1 MADLDRLDALA
12 RAYDTAVHKIRQDL
26 TAFASQ
32 MWASMPDYRD
42 EAVETMARALAPRV
56 LAGQL
61 QTAELTRAYLIGC
74 ASELGLTVTAPAID
88 REAVIGMRGVDPLK
102 VYQRPGMT
110 TWTALSRGKTLE
122 QAVSAGGLRLTQ
134 LIGGDLQNAKRVQS
148 RDTMRATGGRYYRR
162 ILTGRENC
170 ALCVIASTQRYHV
183 ENLLPIHPGCD
194 CNVGPLPA
202 GMAVDQVI
210 DEETLEAAHKA
221 IEARTGSSDRGGRLP
236 EYKDIILTTE
246 HGEYGP
252 VISFKETR
260 QDRRKVGRPKG
271 PGGTAAVP
279 PVKPPSKPP
288 APPTASGGRRP
299 PESEEERYQRQK
311 RLKSDLSDLA
321 PVGALPQ
328 EVLES
333 HEIDFLE
340 RFESRGERAR
350 WIRKDPNRRS
360 TNDFV
365 WLTHDE
371 LVCELKSTK
380 TKYQSIKGHIRDA
393 VISARDNH
401 GVVKDVF
408 MIDLGTYRLTD
419 KLRNQ
424 LSRYNANVK
433 DGRIRRL
440 FVMSRNGTEL
450 VEINL
455 ASAD

>member
-12 RAYDTAVHKIRQDL
+12 RAYDAAVHRIRQDL

-42 EAVETMARALAPRV
+42 EAIEAMAQALAPRV

-74 ASELGLTVTAPAID
+74 ASELGLTVTVPAID
-88 REAVIGMRGVDPLK
+88 REAVTGMRGVDPLT

-110 TWTALSRGKTLE
+110 TWTALSRGKTLD

-202 GMAVDQVI
+202 GMAVEQVI

-221 IEARTGSSDRGGRLP
+221 VEARTGASDRGGRLP

-260 QDRRKVGRPKG
+260 QDRRKASAPKASTTVTHTSPRSAG
-271 PGGTAAVP
+271 EPRWLRPGGSGKVDVPEGTILQDHEVRTAQALADLGHTVRFRVVNNTP
-279 PVKPPSKPP
+279 GVKNPDVEIDGEIWEFK
-288 APPTASGGRRP
+288 APRGASEKNTISDQFKKARKQASRLVIDLRRCG
-299 PESEEERYQRQK
+299 
-311 RLKSDLSDLA
+311 LSDGVA
-321 PVGALPQ
+321 IEQ
-328 EVLES
+328 
-333 HEIDFLE
+333 IE
-340 RFESRGERAR
+340 RRFRGQSRITRV
-350 WIRKDPNRRS
+350 I
-360 TNDFV
+360 
-365 WLTHDE
+365 
-371 LVCELKSTK
+371 
-380 TKYQSIKGHIRDA
+380 
-393 VISARDNH
+393 VISHD
-401 GVVKDVF
+401 
-408 MIDLGTYRLTD
+408 GTVAAFEHR
-419 KLRNQ
+419 
-424 LSRYNANVK
+424 
-433 DGRIRRL
+433 
-440 FVMSRNGTEL
+440 
-450 VEINL
+450 
-455 ASAD
+455 

>member
-12 RAYDTAVHKIRQDL
+12 RAYDAAVHKIRQDL

-210 DEETLEAAHKA
+210 DAETLEAAHKA
-221 IEARTGSSDRGGRLP
+221 VEARTGASDRGGRLP

-260 QDRRKVGRPKG
+260 QDRRKATRTKEPDKALGRAREPKMSG
-271 PGGTAAVP
+271 PTPAA
-279 PVKPPSKPP
+279 
-288 APPTASGGRRP
+288 TRRNRP
-299 PESEEERYQRQK
+299 PEIQAERLRRQR
-311 RLKSDLSDLA
+311 RLRSDLSDLA
-321 PVGALPQ
+321 PAPGLTQ

-340 RFESRGERAR
+340 RFEARGERAR
-350 WIRKDPNRRS
+350 WIRKDPGRRS

-365 WLTHDE
+365 WLTRGE
-371 LVCELKSTK
+371 TVCELKCTA
-380 TKYQSIKGHIRDA
+380 TKYSSIRGHIQKA
-393 VISARDNH
+393 VLSARDNH

-408 MIDLGTYRLTD
+408 VIDLGPYRLSE
-419 KLRNQ
+419 KLRRQ

-440 FVMSRNGTEL
+440 FVMSGDGAQLE
-450 VEINL
+450 EINL

>member
-1 MADLDRLDALA
+1 MADLDRLNALA
-12 RAYDTAVHKIRQDL
+12 RAYDAAVHKIRQDL

-42 EAVETMARALAPRV
+42 EAVEAMAQALAPRV

-74 ASELGLTVTAPAID
+74 ASELGLTVTVPAID
-88 REAVIGMRGVDPLK
+88 REAVTGMRGVDPLK

-110 TWTALSRGKTLE
+110 TWTALSRGKSLD

-162 ILTGRENC
+162 IL
-170 ALCVIASTQRYHV
+170 TQRYHV

-221 IEARTGSSDRGGRLP
+221 VEARTGASDRGGRLP

-260 QDRRKVGRPKG
+260 QDRRKASAPKASTTVTRTSPRSAG
-271 PGGTAAVP
+271 EPRWLRPGGSGKVDVPEGTILQDHEVRTAQALADLGHTVRFRVVDHTP
-279 PVKPPSKPP
+279 GVKNPDVEIDGEIWEFK
-288 APPTASGGRRP
+288 APRGASEKNTISDQFKKARKQASRLVIDLRRCG
-299 PESEEERYQRQK
+299 
-311 RLKSDLSDLA
+311 LSDGVA
-321 PVGALPQ
+321 IEQ
-328 EVLES
+328 
-333 HEIDFLE
+333 IE
-340 RFESRGERAR
+340 RRFRGQSRITRV
-350 WIRKDPNRRS
+350 I
-360 TNDFV
+360 
-365 WLTHDE
+365 
-371 LVCELKSTK
+371 
-380 TKYQSIKGHIRDA
+380 
-393 VISARDNH
+393 VISHD
-401 GVVKDVF
+401 
-408 MIDLGTYRLTD
+408 GTVAAFEHR
-419 KLRNQ
+419 
-424 LSRYNANVK
+424 
-433 DGRIRRL
+433 
-440 FVMSRNGTEL
+440 
-450 VEINL
+450 
-455 ASAD
+455 

>member
-12 RAYDTAVHKIRQDL
+12 RAYDAAVHKIRQDL

-42 EAVETMARALAPRV
+42 EAVEAMAQALAPRV

-74 ASELGLTVTAPAID
+74 ASELGLTVTVPAID
-88 REAVIGMRGVDPLK
+88 REAVTGMRGVDPLK

-110 TWTALSRGKTLE
+110 TWTALSRGKTLD
-122 QAVSAGGLRLTQ
+122 QAISAGGLRLTQ

-148 RDTMRATGGRYYRR
+148 RDTMRATGGRCYRR

-202 GMAVDQVI
+202 GMAVDQII

-221 IEARTGSSDRGGRLP
+221 VEARTGASDRGGRLP

-260 QDRRKVGRPKG
+260 
-271 PGGTAAVP
+271 
-279 PVKPPSKPP
+279 
-288 APPTASGGRRP
+288 
-299 PESEEERYQRQK
+299 
-311 RLKSDLSDLA
+311 
-321 PVGALPQ
+321 
-328 EVLES
+328 
-333 HEIDFLE
+333 
-340 RFESRGERAR
+340 
-350 WIRKDPNRRS
+350 
-360 TNDFV
+360 
-365 WLTHDE
+365 
-371 LVCELKSTK
+371 
-380 TKYQSIKGHIRDA
+380 
-393 VISARDNH
+393 
-401 GVVKDVF
+401 
-408 MIDLGTYRLTD
+408 
-419 KLRNQ
+419 
-424 LSRYNANVK
+424 
-433 DGRIRRL
+433 
-440 FVMSRNGTEL
+440 
-450 VEINL
+450 
-455 ASAD
+455 